1 MNQPLDQVSGSILIR
16 GRSYSAKE
24 IIRGLLEQGIAI
36 NDKSEGLRIGFKLI
50 SPESNSNHS
59 TMGASNTTGC
69 PFIPHMNQITEKLN
83 ILTNLINPSNSR
95 SSDSSSS
102 DPPFSHPPSDDSPP
116 PFSPFSAKP
125 FSPTNDPE
133 EIFSSGT
140 THSDDNRKCS
150 SCGSILPTNAF
161 FCNKC
166 GSHIR
171 SG

>member
-1 MNQPLDQVSGSILIR
+1 MKQPLDQVSGSIFIR

-36 NDKSEGLRIGFKLI
+36 NEKSEGLRIGFKLI
-50 SPESNSNHS
+50 SPESYSNQPP
-59 TMGASNTTGC
+59 MGAGSIVGC

-83 ILTNLINPSNSR
+83 ALNDIINPAHNPTSNS
-95 SSDSSSS
+95 SSDS
-102 DPPFSHPPSDDSPP
+102 PFSQSPSDEPSP
-116 PFSPFSAKP
+116 PFSPFSANP
-125 FSPTNDPE
+125 FPSKSDHE
-133 EIFSSGT
+133 EMFGT
-140 THSDDNRKCS
+140 RDKYSDEDRKCS
-150 SCGSILPTNAF
+150 SCGSILPGNAF